1 MNHAPVHE
9 NSRFYRENTFRIT
22 IGRKFLYQNNY
33 EILLY
38 SFFIFTLF
46 TSTVQRTHIHNKYIY
61 SIPPSLH
68 RGGSSVSGFFSHSPP
83 PRALRRQGSGRR
95 YHLLQAQGLSSGST
109 QGPFSGSHPSG
120 TVGQACPGPESPRS
134 IPSSLLLPPGR
145 GTVDLPAN
153 RPCFLSGGGGGGTAA
168 DDESDPHDDDA
179 RDDVAASHPDDS
191 ARSGIGEGM
200 TERGTWNWRWEW
212 YVPPPWP
219 ALALLGLAANISGVG
234 GVMLT

>member
-1 MNHAPVHE
+1 M
-9 NSRFYRENTFRIT
+9 
-22 IGRKFLYQNNY
+22 
-33 EILLY
+33 
-38 SFFIFTLF
+38 
-46 TSTVQRTHIHNKYIY
+46 
-61 SIPPSLH
+61 
-68 RGGSSVSGFFSHSPP
+68 
-83 PRALRRQGSGRR
+83 
-95 YHLLQAQGLSSGST
+95 
-109 QGPFSGSHPSG
+109 
-120 TVGQACPGPESPRS
+120 GQACPGPESPRS

-145 GTVDLPAN
+145 GTVDRPAN

-200 TERGTWNWRWEW
+200 TERGTWNWRWDW